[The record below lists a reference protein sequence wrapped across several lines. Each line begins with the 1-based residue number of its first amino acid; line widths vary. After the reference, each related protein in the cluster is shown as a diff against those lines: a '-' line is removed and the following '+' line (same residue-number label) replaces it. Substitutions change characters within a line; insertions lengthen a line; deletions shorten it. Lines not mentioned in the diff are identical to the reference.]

1 MSSPVQL
8 GFDVSASGTDAG
20 SWQGPAKVTVRRSML
35 TALLMSGQ
43 PEYEFD
49 DDSELSDSESSDCE
63 GDSCGEGHRHGDAP
77 CSPSSQPIDI
87 PRSP

>member
-1 MSSPVQL
+1 MASPVQL
-8 GFDVSASGTDAG
+8 GFEVPSSSSAGAAG
-20 SWQGPAKVTVRRSML
+20 PVAKMTVRRSML
-35 TALLMSGQ
+35 TALLMSGT

-49 DDSELSDSESSDCE
+49 DDSDSSDSSDCE
-63 GDSCGEGHRHGDAP
+63 GDCGDGDCDTGVS

>member
-8 GFDVSASGTDAG
+8 GFDVSSSADAG
-20 SWQGPAKVTVRRSML
+20 SWQGPAKMTVRRSML
-35 TALLMSGQ
+35 TALLMSSQ
-43 PEYEFD
+43 PEYEF

-63 GDSCGEGHRHGDAP
+63 GDCEGHCGSGDAP
-77 CSPSSQPIDI
+77 CSPTSQPIDI